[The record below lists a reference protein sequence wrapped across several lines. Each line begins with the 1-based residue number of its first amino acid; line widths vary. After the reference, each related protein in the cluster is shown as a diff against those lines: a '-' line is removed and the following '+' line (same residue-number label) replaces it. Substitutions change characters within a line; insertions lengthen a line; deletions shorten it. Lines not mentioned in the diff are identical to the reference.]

1 MKIIEEEKQT
11 KEKTELRCKYSDL
24 FKIMNKLT
32 NLIKDI
38 QAVDEYLSPS
48 DEENIRKDVVKK
60 LSQIIDDTQESIKYA
75 KKKAEQEKPL
85 WQTGDLDRII
95 DTNKL

>member
-1 MKIIEEEKQT
+1 MFKIIKEEKT
-11 KEKTELRCKYSDL
+11 KLRYKYIDL
-24 FKIMNKLT
+24 FKITNKLT

-48 DEENIRKDVVKK
+48 DEENIRKNVVEK

-75 KKKAEQEKPL
+75 KKRAEQEKAL
-85 WQTGDLDRII
+85 CQTGDLDRII
-95 DTNKL
+95 DISKL

>member
-1 MKIIEEEKQT
+1 MKIIKEEKQ
-11 KEKTELRCKYSDL
+11 TELRCKYSDL

-32 NLIKDI
+32 NLIKDV

-48 DEENIRKDVVKK
+48 DEENIRKDVVEK

-75 KKKAEQEKPL
+75 KERAEQEKPY
-85 WQTGDLDRII
+85 WETGDLDRII
-95 DTNKL
+95 DISKL

>member
-1 MKIIEEEKQT
+1 MKIIKEE
-11 KEKTELRCKYSDL
+11 EKTELCCKYSDL

-32 NLIKDI
+32 NLIKDV

-48 DEENIRKDVVKK
+48 DEENIRKNVVQK
-60 LSQIIDDTQESIKYA
+60 LAQIIDDTQESIKYA
-75 KKKAEQEKPL
+75 KKRAEQEKPY
-85 WQTGDLDRII
+85 WETGDLDRIV

>member
-1 MKIIEEEKQT
+1 MTVIIKEEKQT
-11 KEKTELRCKYSDL
+11 ELCCKYSDL

-32 NLIKDI
+32 NLIKDV

-75 KKKAEQEKPL
+75 KERAEQEKPY
-85 WQTGDLDRII
+85 WETGDLDRII
-95 DTNKL
+95 DISKI